1 MDILLRATIY
11 ISISVILL
19 WMFLGLFGPYRRRRT
34 LLKAGE
40 RAAAEEKPRT
50 CPLCGEVLSPG
61 QRVKTRVNPGQG
73 DKLMQIFGCP
83 HCYPPNIECK
93 RICPVCEKEVPRQGY
108 VIARLFEHP
117 RRKHVHVLGCSG
129 CRNA

>member
-1 MDILLRATIY
+1 MNILIRATIY
-11 ISISVILL
+11 ISIVVVLL
-19 WMFLGLFGPYRRRRT
+19 WIFLGLFGPYRRRRS

-40 RAAAEEKPRT
+40 KNSATSKRRT
-50 CPLCGEVLSPG
+50 CPLCSEVLVADE
-61 QRVKTRVNPGQG
+61 RVKTRVNPGKG

-93 RICPVCEKEVPRQGY
+93 RICPVCEKEVPREGY
-108 VIARLFEHP
+108 VIARLFENP
-117 RRKHVHVLGCSG
+117 GRKHVHVLGCSG